1 MTMGR
6 RHDLGT
12 VVDDLHEE
20 GACGSSW
27 HGAPRRERRV
37 RSWSVEPIE
46 IVAPDQYCA
55 ALLVDHAAPLFPAEI
70 VHDSGWIVRLQPP
83 PTGWSWVSALVSLVE
98 DWLESVPLPCVKVLH
113 GGRDYLFRA
122 PSGLAQAAAEQE
134 PASVRAGADMA

>member
-1 MTMGR
+1 VR
-6 RHDLGT
+6 PHVQVASRP
-12 VVDDLHEE
+12 VDVAGD
-20 GACGSSW
+20 
-27 HGAPRRERRV
+27 GAPDRGRV
-37 RSWSVEPIE
+37 TLDEVNETVKLTLSTPTGG
-46 IVAPDQYCA
+46 A
-55 ALLVDHAAPLFPAEI
+55 ALLVDHAALLFPAEI

>member
-1 MTMGR
+1 MTLEPLSTTSMRKERAAAPGM
-6 RHDLGT
+6 
-12 VVDDLHEE
+12 EPP
-20 GACGSSW
+20 GANAGYAS
-27 HGAPRRERRV
+27 A
-37 RSWSVEPIE
+37 SVEPIE

-55 ALLVDHAAPLFPAEI
+55 ALLVDHATPLFPAEI